1 IHTLETN
8 TLITSLEECGVE
20 KPLKDWFRDYLT
32 SRSYRVRIGDTLSDE
47 KIVRCGVPQGS
58 GSGPVCYLMHVNSLC
73 NVLQHCSAHMFAD
86 DLCALRA
93 GTDIAETCRLV
104 QQDVDAVVKWSHDNG
119 IETPL
124 PIYTHTYDCIH
135 RNTVNCSCKP
145 IQRVNCVTYLGV
157 KVDEHFSWIDHVNYL
172 CNKLRII
179 LSKFYHLSYRVP
191 SSTLRVLYKCMVESV
206 MDYALDCY
214 GLTFKTHMEKLEKLQ
229 IRFLKL
235 LVDKK
240 TKNKYK
246 KDYYKL
252 FKICKVLP
260 ISLKHKYILATN
272 NHGKHEHNS
281 LLTIVCN
288 KNNTRSMTSG
298 KYEVPR
304 VNNVYGDRSLKKRIP
319 YLLNHLPNEIREE
332 KSKNRFKFKLKKYLF
347 STLP

>member
-1 IHTLETN
+1 
-8 TLITSLEECGVE
+8 
-20 KPLKDWFRDYLT
+20 
-32 SRSYRVRIGDTLSDE
+32 
-47 KIVRCGVPQGS
+47 
-58 GSGPVCYLMHVNSLC
+58 
-73 NVLQHCSAHMFAD
+73 
-86 DLCALRA
+86 
-93 GTDIAETCRLV
+93 
-104 QQDVDAVVKWSHDNG
+104 
-119 IETPL
+119 
-124 PIYTHTYDCIH
+124 
-135 RNTVNCSCKP
+135 
-145 IQRVNCVTYLGV
+145 
-157 KVDEHFSWIDHVNYL
+157 
-172 CNKLRII
+172 
-179 LSKFYHLSYRVP
+179 
-191 SSTLRVLYKCMVESV
+191 MVESV

-272 NHGKHEHNS
+272 NHSKQEHNS
-281 LLTIVCN
+281 PLTIVCN

>member
-1 IHTLETN
+1 
-8 TLITSLEECGVE
+8 
-20 KPLKDWFRDYLT
+20 
-32 SRSYRVRIGDTLSDE
+32 
-47 KIVRCGVPQGS
+47 
-58 GSGPVCYLMHVNSLC
+58 M
-73 NVLQHCSAHMFAD
+73 
-86 DLCALRA
+86 
-93 GTDIAETCRLV
+93 
-104 QQDVDAVVKWSHDNG
+104 
-119 IETPL
+119 
-124 PIYTHTYDCIH
+124 
-135 RNTVNCSCKP
+135 
-145 IQRVNCVTYLGV
+145 TYLGV

-172 CNKLRII
+172 CNKLRTI

-272 NHGKHEHNS
+272 NHSKQEHNS
-281 LLTIVCN
+281 PLTIVCN